1 MCNVQT
7 IRHEPGLVS
16 IPVKKA
22 VYCGNCEKVSNSA
35 CRRCGVCG
43 SEGIVELASNSR
55 RSANSA
61 PSGTRSSRQLDLAA
75 ILRRVSKTS
84 SSLFPQA

>member
-1 MCNVQT
+1 MCNVQM

-43 SEGIVELASNSR
+43 SREL
-55 RSANSA
+55 
-61 PSGTRSSRQLDLAA
+61 
-75 ILRRVSKTS
+75 
-84 SSLFPQA
+84 